1 MIKSIRLRNNL
12 ISCDSAPGGI
22 WTPDF
27 TVISAVIFTSAV
39 RSNQAKP
46 RAQNLKNY
54 IYNFNNLGFK

>member
-1 MIKSIRLRNNL
+1 MSYN
-12 ISCDSAPGGI
+12 SAPGGI

-46 RAQNLKNY
+46 RAQNLKKY
-54 IYNFNNLGFK
+54 INKFNNLGFK